1 MAYKI
6 NRRDEYV
13 EIPDTVMSA
22 RKTYNFMK
30 KMQKTPE
37 FYELEPAEVMQVLFE
52 DDDLPDG
59 PEGKDYSYFGA
70 ITARP
75 VVSGRDLPGDNNLLD
90 PIRPLE
96 PNIKDYPIPGEY
108 VIVVKYFGDPED
120 YFSGMYYT
128 QKLNLFN
135 SVNSNS
141 FPGLA
146 KIWSPF
152 VEDFSDFTVGK
163 FKKEDSIRQVKAKL
177 GDVVLHGRQGQSINF
192 SSGDWEKTTPNIKI
206 KAGQLTDR
214 DKFLVDV
221 SYLDEFQKPVEEDI
235 NADGSSIWMTTDEEV
250 DLNTGLSNATDHRNM
265 SKVHEDKG
273 AQDGGKQ
280 VIINS
285 DRIIFNSKQNEIFGY
300 AANGIGWSTKWSFT
314 VDADRRVNLNSPD
327 VQIGRGS
334 HEVSPDEGA
343 WPGVITITPHEEIP
357 GATEEKRPGFGKGGV
372 SLGYSSKSGLLVK
385 DKYEKKYDKDK
396 WEYGSIIGDPALEP
410 VVKGEQLVDTL
421 NDIIKLLKR
430 LTYSG
435 GGPLS
440 NLPGKKLK
448 VLEEIYI
455 GLDQVQLNLGVN
467 FLSDFVK
474 TI

>member
-1 MAYKI
+1 
-6 NRRDEYV
+6 
-13 EIPDTVMSA
+13 
-22 RKTYNFMK
+22 
-30 KMQKTPE
+30 MQ
-37 FYELEPAEVMQVLFE
+37 
-52 DDDLPDG
+52 
-59 PEGKDYSYFGA
+59 
-70 ITARP
+70 
-75 VVSGRDLPGDNNLLD
+75 
-90 PIRPLE
+90 
-96 PNIKDYPIPGEY
+96 
-108 VIVVKYFGDPED
+108 
-120 YFSGMYYT
+120 YYT
-128 QKLNLFN
+128 QKVNLLNAV
-135 SVNSNS
+135 SVNAV
-141 FPGLA
+141 PGL
-146 KIWSPF
+146 SGF
-152 VEDFSDFTVGK
+152 VPSIGEDLYINNP
-163 FKKEDSIRQVKAKL
+163 ENLRIRQVEAKP
-177 GDVVLHGRQGQSINF
+177 GDIVFNGRYGQSINF
-192 SSGDWEKTTPNIKI
+192 SSVTQTAPTIKI
-206 KAGQLTDR
+206 RAGQLIDAQ
-214 DKFLVDV
+214 KFEIDEEEL
-221 SYLDEFQKPVEEDI
+221 YLTHYQKPVAENI
-235 NADGSSIWMTTDEEV
+235 NADGSSIWLTADPEITGSSV
-250 DLNTGLSNATDHRNM
+250 DLNIEFSNAEDHTNM

-285 DRIIFNSKQNEIFGY
+285 DRIIFNSKQNEILGY
-300 AANGIGWSTKWSFT
+300 SALGIGWSTPWSFT

>member
-70 ITARP
+70 ITVRP

-448 VLEEIYI
+448 ALEEIYI
-455 GLDQVQLNLGVN
+455 GLDQVQINLGVN

>member
-1 MAYKI
+1 MAYKV
-6 NRRDEYV
+6 NTTDEYV
-13 EIPDTVMSA
+13 EMSDGFMSP
-22 RKTYNFMK
+22 TQIYNYINK
-30 KMQKTPE
+30 IVGHSLE
-37 FYELEPAEVMQVLFE
+37 FYELEMAEVMEVLLDE
-52 DDDLPDG
+52 TQLPDSN
-59 PEGKDYSYFGA
+59 YRFFGSVK
-70 ITARP
+70 ARP
-75 VVSGRDLPGDNNLLD
+75 IVSGRELPTD
-90 PIRPLE
+90 PKDIESPHIYRPLD
-96 PNIKDYPIPGEY
+96 PNIKDYPVPGEY
-108 VIVVKYFGDPED
+108 VIVVTYD
-120 YFSGMYYT
+120 GMQYYT
-128 QKLNLFN
+128 QKVNLLNAV
-135 SVNSNS
+135 SVNAV
-141 FPGLA
+141 PGL
-146 KIWSPF
+146 SGF
-152 VEDFSDFTVGK
+152 VPSIGEDLYINNP
-163 FKKEDSIRQVKAKL
+163 ENLRIRQVEAKP
-177 GDVVLHGRQGQSINF
+177 GDIVFNGRYGQSINF
-192 SSGDWEKTTPNIKI
+192 SSVTQTAPTIKI
-206 KAGQLTDR
+206 RAGQLIDAQ
-214 DKFLVDV
+214 KFEIDEEEL
-221 SYLDEFQKPVEEDI
+221 YLTHYQKPVAENI
-235 NADGSSIWMTTDEEV
+235 NADGSSIWLTADPEITGSSV
-250 DLNTGLSNATDHRNM
+250 DLNIEFSNAEDHTNM

-285 DRIIFNSKQNEIFGY
+285 DRIIFNSKQNEILGY
-300 AANGIGWSTKWSFT
+300 SALGIGWSTPWSFT

-448 VLEEIYI
+448 ALEEIYI
-455 GLDQVQLNLGVN
+455 GLDQVQINLGVN